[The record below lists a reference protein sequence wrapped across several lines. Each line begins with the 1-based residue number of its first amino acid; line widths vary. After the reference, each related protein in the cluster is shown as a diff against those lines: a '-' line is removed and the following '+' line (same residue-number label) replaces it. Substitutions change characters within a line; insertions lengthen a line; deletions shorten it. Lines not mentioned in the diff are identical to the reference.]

1 MCTKEPANLSC
12 LSLSH
17 ASTESDDVMNKQEP
31 CNSCLTHTVYSGTCL
46 AVYVVE
52 KRQHGRWMAGAVGG
66 GAGSKID
73 LLGSCNT

>member
-17 ASTESDDVMNKQEP
+17 ASIESDDVMNKQEP

-52 KRQHGRWMAGAVGG
+52 KNQLVPWMTGAVES
-66 GAGSKID
+66 GAGSNID
-73 LLGSCNT
+73 LLGACNT

>member
-17 ASTESDDVMNKQEP
+17 TSTESDDVMNKQEP

-52 KRQHGRWMAGAVGG
+52 KRQLDAGWQARSRVELVRT
-66 GAGSKID
+66 S
-73 LLGSCNT
+73 TY

>member
-31 CNSCLTHTVYSGTCL
+31 CNLCLTHTV
-46 AVYVVE
+46 
-52 KRQHGRWMAGAVGG
+52 
-66 GAGSKID
+66 
-73 LLGSCNT
+73 

>member
-17 ASTESDDVMNKQEP
+17 TSTESDDVMNKQEP

-52 KRQHGRWMAGAVGG
+52 KRQ
-66 GAGSKID
+66 
-73 LLGSCNT
+73 N

>member
-17 ASTESDDVMNKQEP
+17 ASIESDDVMNKQEP

-52 KRQHGRWMAGAVGG
+52 KHQLVPWMTGAVES
-66 GAGSKID
+66 GAGSNID
-73 LLGSCNT
+73 LLGACNT